1 MLEAEVQYA
10 RNGRATSGRCI
21 EGSGFKGQDSHRVRE
36 AFEKIL
42 GNTGQPSVTL
52 FGPALRGSHK
62 TQYNNETVRL

>member
-1 MLEAEVQYA
+1 MVGRPAGGVLKVQA
-10 RNGRATSGRCI
+10 LR
-21 EGSGFKGQDSHRVRE
+21 GQDSHRVRE

-62 TQYNNETVRL
+62 TQYNNETVSVTQSSR